1 MRRLPKTMTKK
12 VSQKT
17 FSTNHQDDSQETS
30 FDCRGLDE
38 PVIARLNKN
47 TDREA
52 QMIADFNAKVNL
64 LESKKSNKHKKVE
77 ENVETDGPKGLEPTR
92 YGDWERKGRCYDF

>member
-1 MRRLPKTMTKK
+1 
-12 VSQKT
+12 
-17 FSTNHQDDSQETS
+17 
-30 FDCRGLDE
+30 
-38 PVIARLNKN
+38 
-47 TDREA
+47 
-52 QMIADFNAKVNL
+52 MIANFNAKVNL